1 MTNVGRR
8 ELFVQFQ
15 IKNPIIRDDHEQG
28 DNLEDRSLGSLH
40 TGRVQDEIKNSQLLL
55 KSTLVFSVMYRRR
68 GHQSD
73 VENSERTG
81 MVIISEMG
89 VRALHSQTQ

>member
-28 DNLEDRSLGSLH
+28 DNLEDGSSGPGV
-40 TGRVQDEIKNSQLLL
+40 TAGRVQDEIKNSKLLL

-73 VENSERTG
+73 AENSEQTG
-81 MVIISEMG
+81 MVII
-89 VRALHSQTQ
+89 R

>member
-28 DNLEDRSLGSLH
+28 DNLEDRGLGSL
-40 TGRVQDEIKNSQLLL
+40 QAESKM
-55 KSTLVFSVMYRRR
+55 K
-68 GHQSD
+68 
-73 VENSERTG
+73 
-81 MVIISEMG
+81 
-89 VRALHSQTQ
+89 